1 MSVTIAPPQLPGYDF
16 VQRLGSG
23 AAATVFLYNQRMP
36 QRPVAVKVSNAT
48 LEPHAAA
55 AFSRE
60 ANFMAKLSSNPYIL
74 SVYDAGVSANGHGFM
89 VLEYASGGS
98 YNSAMKS
105 RSMSCEQVLDLG
117 IKLAGA
123 LYTAHRNNI
132 IHHDIKP
139 SNILITTQGLP
150 VLSDFGISTD
160 VYDRAATGFSLPWA
174 PPEVLEHRT
183 NGSETADIY
192 SLAATLYALLAGCS
206 PYQHEYHPHTSSELA
221 ELIINQPLPRIG
233 RPDVPATVESVL
245 GKALS
250 KNPDQ
255 RYYSA
260 LEFARAMQRVQHEE
274 YGQITPLVAEGIPP
288 YPKDAKRR
296 IKNATNTH
304 TPNRTHR
311 TWLKPAIITGAAL
324 AAIAVVTSTFV
335 FVVLPHMDSASTA
348 TPTHVDASGVDDST
362 RNRSNTDD
370 SAAATL
376 NNQIPSPENLSGQYS
391 QDGSSVTFTWTNPDP
406 QNGDSYAW
414 SFIQSTA
421 ADQSVQ
427 TTTTTDTSITVDAQ
441 DGAQTCIQVSI
452 VRSNRQMSTSP
463 AVACTAKPESD

>member
-1 MSVTIAPPQLPGYDF
+1 MSVIIAPPQLPGYDF

-48 LEPHAAA
+48 LDPRAAA

-60 ANFMAKLSSNPYIL
+60 ANFMAKLSANPYIL
-74 SVYDAGVSANGHGFM
+74 SVYDAGVTADGHGFM

-98 YNSAMKS
+98 YNNAMKS
-105 RSMSCEQVLDLG
+105 RSMTCEQVLDLG
-117 IKLAGA
+117 IKIAGA

-139 SNILITTQGLP
+139 SNILITAQGLP
-150 VLSDFGISTD
+150 ILSDFGISTH
-160 VYDRAATGFSLPWA
+160 VYDRNATGFSLPWA

-206 PYQHEYHPHTSSELA
+206 PYQHEYHPHTQSELA

-233 RPDVPATVESVL
+233 RPDVPESVETVL
-245 GKALS
+245 GKALA

-274 YGQITPLVAEGIPP
+274 YGHITPLVADGVPP
-288 YPKDAKRR
+288 YPKDALRR
-296 IKNATNTH
+296 ANKTTTKHNPEKIRRN
-304 TPNRTHR
+304 
-311 TWLKPAIITGAAL
+311 WLKPAIIATAVIV
-324 AAIAVVTSTFV
+324 AIATVIVTFIV
-335 FVVLPHMDSASTA
+335 VVLPRMDTSSTS
-348 TPTHVDASGVDDST
+348 TTTHVDASGVDDAERS
-362 RNRSNTDD
+362 RNTTDD
-370 SAAATL
+370 STADTA
-376 NNQIPSPENLSGQYS
+376 NSQVPSPENLAGQYA
-391 QDGSSVTFTWTNPDP
+391 QDNTSVTFTWTNPDP
-406 QNGDSYAW
+406 QSGDSYAW
-414 SFIQSTA
+414 SFVSSDA
-421 ADQSVQ
+421 ADHNVQ
-427 TTTTTDTSITVDAQ
+427 TTTTTGTSISVEPQ

-452 VRSNRQMSTSP
+452 VRADRQMSTSP
-463 AVACTAKPESD
+463 AMACAAKP